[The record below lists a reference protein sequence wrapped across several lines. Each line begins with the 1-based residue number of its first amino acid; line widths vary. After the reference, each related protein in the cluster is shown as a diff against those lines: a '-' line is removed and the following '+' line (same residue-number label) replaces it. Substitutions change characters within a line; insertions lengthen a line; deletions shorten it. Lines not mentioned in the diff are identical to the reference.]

1 MKKVSVALGSGA
13 MRGFAHIGVIEILEK
28 EFEFEAFSGCSIG
41 AVIGAFYCLGY
52 DLKLIYKIAREMRND
67 ILIDFK
73 IKKNALISGK
83 NIEEILKIF
92 LRDKKFSDLKY
103 PFYVVATD
111 LLQGEQVVFKEGSL
125 YDAVRASIS
134 IPGILPPVKFND
146 IVLVDGAV
154 VDKVPAKVLKENGHG
169 FIIGVDVSGKSTKKE
184 PKNIFEMIMTTI
196 DIMGEEIFKLK
207 QSYIDYLIKIELDD
221 INPYTLV
228 DIDKAYKRGKERAK
242 EAVDH
247 IKKLLS

>member
-13 MRGFAHIGVIEILEK
+13 MRGFAHIGVI
-28 EFEFEAFSGCSIG
+28 
-41 AVIGAFYCLGY
+41 
-52 DLKLIYKIAREMRND
+52 DLTLIYKIAREMRND

-111 LLQGEQVVFKEGSL
+111 LLRGEEVVFKEGSL

-134 IPGILPPVKFND
+134 IPGILPPVKLND

-154 VDKVPAKVLKENGHG
+154 VDKVPAKVLKENRHG

-184 PKNIFEMIMTTI
+184 PKNIFENNRHH
-196 DIMGEEIFKLK
+196 G
-207 QSYIDYLIKIELDD
+207 
-221 INPYTLV
+221 
-228 DIDKAYKRGKERAK
+228 
-242 EAVDH
+242 
-247 IKKLLS
+247 